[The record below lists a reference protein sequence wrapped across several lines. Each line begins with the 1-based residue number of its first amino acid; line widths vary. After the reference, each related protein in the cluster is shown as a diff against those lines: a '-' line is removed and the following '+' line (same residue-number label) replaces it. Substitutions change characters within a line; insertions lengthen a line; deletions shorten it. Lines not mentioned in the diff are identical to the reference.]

1 MDNARGAS
9 TSSNDLNPSGNQ
21 SSSQNWKQ
29 GRRGSK
35 DGGKATQRSKQKRVA
50 KMKDYNRKG
59 VGKEGSDMDA
69 FVGSATEETPPPSA
83 AAALTPA
90 LTPVP
95 TPVPV
100 AAVVTSTQVLPP
112 VPRVPEAESPVS
124 VEVPAGPVIT
134 DSQEPKEGEEQQQPD
149 VDAEEEKLVTALNE
163 ENTKVSAAAL
173 KEDTPP
179 VIENIPVVPA
189 LFNVKLPY
197 KDDQWSPVNP
207 DGKKKYERDFLME
220 LQNDPQSK
228 KKPDNLPDLEVVLNN
243 SSNRQPRAMDTRPL
257 MNQNRTHESLTPNF
271 ALRGSGGT
279 RYQGPIPKR
288 NSQQGKPKSNKPNV
302 IHVSLSLREDIKL
315 HETENAWKP
324 GRMKGNAVSEVE
336 AKTEELYKKVR
347 SVLNKLTPQKF
358 HTLVNQVQ
366 SLPIDNSERLLG
378 VINLVFEKAVDEPSF
393 SVAYAQMCK
402 VLSNMQVPNE
412 RKTKEDS
419 EFVEFRKLLVNRC
432 QHEFEKS
439 TEAELN
445 RDEKLKQIEATTD
458 PEKKKELQA
467 LYDEEERKIRMK
479 SVGNI
484 RFIGELFKLQML
496 TANIMIRCI
505 KHLLS
510 EGDEESLEC
519 LCKLLTTIGKDLE
532 TKQSLAQYFDKMR
545 ELSMKRGE
553 ISSRV
558 RFMLQDVLELR
569 NCKWKPRR
577 DDSAPKTIDQIQKEA
592 EKETSDMLIALNS
605 AQQTPRRQDDRGG
618 GGGGGG
624 NSMDRRKNRGGPG
637 GGNMNE
643 DGWNT
648 VAPGNRSNS
657 RIADADQ
664 ANNTLGSR
672 TLFSSWGKGAAIKTE
687 PEKKGPQYSSANYYS
702 ALSNANEMPEE
713 RRQPPSSISSSR
725 AGPGKSTPT
734 PSIEKERM
742 VASFKPAME
751 DSRSTQ
757 TSGHPSR
764 SSSRDNSVRRSDES
778 FRPSA
783 SISVDNDSVMN
794 ARPTILAPVIP
805 PPITAEQLERKTHL
819 LLDEFLQNANLQ
831 EAEQT
836 VVETFTDSNFHAFI
850 LECINYVMERT
861 SHARLSL
868 GKLLCHLISNGIVK
882 KEYYIEGLKSFLS
895 FADDYA
901 IDVPKVWL
909 YVAETI
915 VPLMST
921 EVITFTDFRKIVEDI
936 KPINFI
942 IRLFPLLIK
951 DKGPNWIKD
960 RWDAANLNW
969 TDFMELDQVSSFVK
983 DYHFEFTLGAP
994 TYPQSYQVVTTALS
1008 MTEVEDKILEFL
1020 LSSNSFDQIV
1030 SWISANVGD
1039 KVAEP
1044 QFIRALSTAIVRS
1057 AIYKQNTSWKLKI
1070 ESLRKEENLLTKY
1083 MDGKENLELQCL
1095 FAIQALTNELE
1106 HPQGFLCQIF
1116 QTLWDDSIIASESFL
1131 AWSKCN
1137 DGHEVTGKAVALK
1150 SLTSFFTA
1158 LKETEDDSS
1167 CDDS

>member
-1 MDNARGAS
+1 MEKGHGTHKLYEREQFEANRRKVLEKKS
-9 TSSNDLNPSGNQ
+9 TRYLT
-21 SSSQNWKQ
+21 
-29 GRRGSK
+29 R
-35 DGGKATQRSKQKRVA
+35 GKATQRSKQKRVA

-83 AAALTPA
+83 VAAPTPA
-90 LTPVP
+90 PTPVA

-100 AAVVTSTQVLPP
+100 AAVVTPAQVLPP
-112 VPRVPEAESPVS
+112 VPRVPEAESPVT
-124 VEVPAGPVIT
+124 VEVPARPIVI
-134 DSQEPKEGEEQQQPD
+134 DSPEPKEGEEQQPD
-149 VDAEEEKLVTALNE
+149 VYAEEEKLVTALNE

-173 KEDTPP
+173 KEDILP

-189 LFNVKLPY
+189 LFNDKLPY
-197 KDDQWSPVNP
+197 KNDQWSPVNP

-228 KKPDNLPDLEVVLNN
+228 KKPENLPDLEVVLNN
-243 SSNRQPRAMDTRPL
+243 SSNRQPRAMDSRPL

-271 ALRGSGGT
+271 ALRGSGGP

-324 GRMKGNAVSEVE
+324 GRAKGNSASEVE

-402 VLSNMQVPNE
+402 VLSNMQVPAD

-419 EFVEFRKLLVNRC
+419 EFVEFRKLLLNRC

-445 RDEKLKQIEATTD
+445 RDEKLKEIEATID

-479 SVGNI
+479 SVGN
-484 RFIGELFKLQML
+484 
-496 TANIMIRCI
+496 IRCI

-532 TKQSLAQYFDKMR
+532 SKQSLDQYFDKMR
-545 ELSMKRGE
+545 DLSMKRGK

-618 GGGGGG
+618 GGGGG
-624 NSMDRRKNRGGPG
+624 NTMDRRKNRGGPG

-648 VAPGNRSNS
+648 VAPGN
-657 RIADADQ
+657 
-664 ANNTLGSR
+664 
-672 TLFSSWGKGAAIKTE
+672 
-687 PEKKGPQYSSANYYS
+687 
-702 ALSNANEMPEE
+702 
-713 RRQPPSSISSSR
+713 SSR

-751 DSRSTQ
+751 DSRPTQ

-764 SSSRDNSVRRSDES
+764 SSSRDNSVRRSEES

-794 ARPTILAPVIP
+794 ARPTILPPVIP
-805 PPITAEQLERKTHL
+805 PSITTEQLERKTHL
-819 LLDEFLQNANLQ
+819 LLDEFFQNANLQ

-836 VVETFTDSNFHAFI
+836 VVETFSDSNFNAFV

-868 GKLLCHLISNGIVK
+868 GK
-882 KEYYIEGLKSFLS
+882 LKSFLS

-909 YVAETI
+909 YVAEII

-921 EVITFTDFRKIVEDI
+921 EVITFTDFQKIVEDI
-936 KPINFI
+936 KPLNFI
-942 IRLFPLLIK
+942 ISLFPLLIK
-951 DKGPNWIKD
+951 DK
-960 RWDAANLNW
+960 
-969 TDFMELDQVSSFVK
+969 
-983 DYHFEFTLGAP
+983 HFEFTLGAP
-994 TYPQSYQVVTTALS
+994 TYPQSYQVASTALS
-1008 MTEVEDKILEFL
+1008 MTDVENKILEFL
-1020 LSSNSFDQIV
+1020 LSSNPFDQIT

-1044 QFIRALSTAIVRS
+1044 QFIRALSTAVVRS
-1057 AIYKQNTSWKLKI
+1057 AIHKQNTSWKLKV
-1070 ESLRKEENLLTKY
+1070 ELLRKEENLLTKY
-1083 MDGKENLELQCL
+1083 MDNKENLELQCL

-1106 HPQGFLCQIF
+1106 HPQGFLCLIF
-1116 QTLWDDSIIASESFL
+1116 QTLWEDGIIPTESFL
-1131 AWSKCN
+1131 AWSICN

-1158 LKETEDDSS
+1158 LKETENDSS
-1167 CDDS
+1167 CEDS

>member
-1 MDNARGAS
+1 MI
-9 TSSNDLNPSGNQ
+9 
-21 SSSQNWKQ
+21 
-29 GRRGSK
+29 
-35 DGGKATQRSKQKRVA
+35 GKATQRSKQKRVA

-83 AAALTPA
+83 VTAPTPA
-90 LTPVP
+90 PTPVP

-100 AAVVTSTQVLPP
+100 AAVVTPAQVLPP
-112 VPRVPEAESPVS
+112 VPRVPEAESPVT
-124 VEVPAGPVIT
+124 VEAPARPMVM
-134 DSQEPKEGEEQQQPD
+134 DSPEPKEGEEQQPD
-149 VDAEEEKLVTALNE
+149 VYAEEEKLVTALNE

-173 KEDTPP
+173 KEDILP

-189 LFNVKLPY
+189 LFNDKLPY
-197 KDDQWSPVNP
+197 KNDQWSPVNP

-228 KKPDNLPDLEVVLNN
+228 KKPENLPDLEVVLNN
-243 SSNRQPRAMDTRPL
+243 SSNRQPRAMDSRPL

-271 ALRGSGGT
+271 ALRGSGGP
-279 RYQGPIPKR
+279 RYQG
-288 NSQQGKPKSNKPNV
+288 
-302 IHVSLSLREDIKL
+302 
-315 HETENAWKP
+315 
-324 GRMKGNAVSEVE
+324 
-336 AKTEELYKKVR
+336 ELYKKVR

-402 VLSNMQVPNE
+402 VLSNMQVPAD

-419 EFVEFRKLLVNRC
+419 EFVEFRKLLLNRC

-445 RDEKLKQIEATTD
+445 RDEKLKEIEATID

-496 TANIMIRCI
+496 TAGIMIRCI

-532 TKQSLAQYFDKMR
+532 TKQSLDQYFDKMR
-545 ELSMKRGE
+545 DLSMKRGK

-624 NSMDRRKNRGGPG
+624 GNTMDRRKNRGGPG

-657 RIADADQ
+657 RIAVDTNKFKLNKDSDLAI
-664 ANNTLGSR
+664 NLGSKN
-672 TLFSSWGKGAAIKTE
+672 LFSSWGKGAAIKTE
-687 PEKKGPQYSSANYYS
+687 PEKKGPQYSSTNYYS
-702 ALSNANEMPEE
+702 ALINANEMPEE
-713 RRQPPSSISSSR
+713 RRQPPSIISSSR

-751 DSRSTQ
+751 DSRPTQ

-764 SSSRDNSVRRSDES
+764 SSSRDNSVRRSEES

-794 ARPTILAPVIP
+794 ARPTILPPVIP
-805 PPITAEQLERKTHL
+805 PSITTEQLERKTHL
-819 LLDEFLQNANLQ
+819 LLDEFFQNANLQ

-836 VVETFTDSNFHAFI
+836 VVETFSDSNFNAFV

-868 GKLLCHLISNGIVK
+868 GK
-882 KEYYIEGLKSFLS
+882 LKSFLS

-921 EVITFTDFRKIVEDI
+921 EVITFTDFQKIVEDI
-936 KPINFI
+936 KPLNFI
-942 IRLFPLLIK
+942 ISLFPLLIK
-951 DKGPNWIKD
+951 DK
-960 RWDAANLNW
+960 
-969 TDFMELDQVSSFVK
+969 
-983 DYHFEFTLGAP
+983 HFEFTLGAP
-994 TYPQSYQVVTTALS
+994 TYPQSYQVASTALS
-1008 MTEVEDKILEFL
+1008 MTDVENKILEFL
-1020 LSSNSFDQIV
+1020 LSSNPFDQIT

-1044 QFIRALSTAIVRS
+1044 QFIRALSTAVVRS
-1057 AIYKQNTSWKLKI
+1057 AIHKQNTSWKLKV
-1070 ESLRKEENLLTKY
+1070 ELLRKEENLLTKY
-1083 MDGKENLELQCL
+1083 MDNKENLELQCL

-1106 HPQGFLCQIF
+1106 HPQGFLCLIF
-1116 QTLWDDSIIASESFL
+1116 QTLWEDGIIPTESFL
-1131 AWSKCN
+1131 AWSICN

-1158 LKETEDDSS
+1158 LKETENDSS
-1167 CDDS
+1167 CEDS

>member
-1 MDNARGAS
+1 MVGTRTSDYPSRSVTRQRTPMPVVALCTPDTVSFLICLDHIPVVHLRGAS
-9 TSSNDLNPSGNQ
+9 WVIWKLVVHGGVRECIHLLHLQGCAFRDVTGGASVYICHCSRSLYLGFLAVNGRTLLAPRDDSYGNLGHKIRF
-21 SSSQNWKQ
+21 SFVCCLRASSQVYCVCTCQK
-29 GRRGSK
+29 RYF
-35 DGGKATQRSKQKRVA
+35 GKATQRSKQKRVA

-83 AAALTPA
+83 AAAPTPA

-100 AAVVTSTQVLPP
+100 AAVVTPAQVPPP

-439 TEAELN
+439 Y
-445 RDEKLKQIEATTD
+445 RG
-458 PEKKKELQA
+458 
-467 LYDEEERKIRMK
+467 R
-479 SVGNI
+479 
-484 RFIGELFKLQML
+484 
-496 TANIMIRCI
+496 
-505 KHLLS
+505 
-510 EGDEESLEC
+510 
-519 LCKLLTTIGKDLE
+519 
-532 TKQSLAQYFDKMR
+532 SLAQYFDKMR

-657 RIADADQ
+657 RIAVDTNKFKLNKDADQ

-778 FRPSA
+778 FRSSA

-915 VPLMST
+915 
-921 EVITFTDFRKIVEDI
+921 
-936 KPINFI
+936 
-942 IRLFPLLIK
+942 
-951 DKGPNWIKD
+951 
-960 RWDAANLNW
+960 
-969 TDFMELDQVSSFVK
+969 
-983 DYHFEFTLGAP
+983 GAL
-994 TYPQSYQVVTTALS
+994 TYPQSYQVATTALS
-1008 MTEVEDKILEFL
+1008 MTEEEDKILEFL
-1020 LSSNSFDQIV
+1020 PSSNSFDQIV

-1057 AIYKQNTSWKLKI
+1057 AIYS
-1070 ESLRKEENLLTKY
+1070 
-1083 MDGKENLELQCL
+1083 
-1095 FAIQALTNELE
+1095 
-1106 HPQGFLCQIF
+1106 FLCQIF
-1116 QTLWDDSIIASESFL
+1116 QTLWDDNIIASESFL
-1131 AWSKCN
+1131 ACAKCK

-1150 SLTSFFTA
+1150 LLTSFFTA
-1158 LKETEDDSS
+1158 LK
-1167 CDDS
+1167 